1 MAWGIVAGLTIT
13 FHFVEIYKNFIKK
26 EPVKNALAISINLL
40 PPEFRKKQKDFT
52 WVTDRRVIWP
62 TVAAVVAIVA
72 VLMLQA
78 FIAETIGSLSS
89 ELSRV
94 QEEVERERPLLS
106 KISDLEQKK
115 GVVTTKI
122 NALKSI
128 QVSKKRWVVLFEN
141 ISSVLPPNMWITS
154 INQLGE
160 FDMEMR
166 GVTLDFPEVA
176 EYMVKLEKQV
186 SVQSVSLVTISTTKI
201 DGDEA
206 YNFTIKIVLRQ
217 DLNAGEGDN
226 G

>member
-1 MAWGIVAGLTIT
+1 MAS
-13 FHFVEIYKNFIKK
+13 NKK
-26 EPVKNALAISINLL
+26 EPVKNTLAISINLL
-40 PPEFRKKQKDFT
+40 PPEYRKKQKDFT
-52 WVTDRRVIWP
+52 WVTDRRIIWP
-62 TVAAVVAIVA
+62 TVAAIVAIVA

-78 FIAETIGSLSS
+78 FINETIRGLSD

-128 QVSKKRWVVLFEN
+128 QVSKKRWVILFEN

>member
-1 MAWGIVAGLTIT
+1 MAS
-13 FHFVEIYKNFIKK
+13 NKK
-26 EPVKNALAISINLL
+26 EPVKNTLAISINLL
-40 PPEFRKKQKDFT
+40 PPEYRKKQKDFT
-52 WVTDRRVIWP
+52 WVTDRRIIWP
-62 TVAAVVAIVA
+62 TVAAIVAIVA

-78 FIAETIGSLSS
+78 FINETISGLSD

-128 QVSKKRWVVLFEN
+128 QVSKKHWVILFEN
-141 ISSVLPPNMWITS
+141 ISSVLLPNMWITS

>member
-1 MAWGIVAGLTIT
+1 MAS
-13 FHFVEIYKNFIKK
+13 NKK
-26 EPVKNALAISINLL
+26 EPVKNTLAISINLL
-40 PPEFRKKQKDFT
+40 PPEYRKKQKDFT
-52 WVTDRRVIWP
+52 WVTDRRIIWP
-62 TVAAVVAIVA
+62 TVAAIVAIVA

-78 FIAETIGSLSS
+78 FINETISGLSD

-128 QVSKKRWVVLFEN
+128 QVSKKRWVILFEN

-176 EYMVKLEKQV
+176 EYMVNLEKQV

>member
-1 MAWGIVAGLTIT
+1 MAS
-13 FHFVEIYKNFIKK
+13 NKK
-26 EPVKNALAISINLL
+26 EPVKNTLAISINLL
-40 PPEFRKKQKDFT
+40 PPEYRKKQKDFT
-52 WVTDRRVIWP
+52 WVTDRCIIWP
-62 TVAAVVAIVA
+62 TVAAIVAIVA
-72 VLMLQA
+72 VLVLQA
-78 FIAETIGSLSS
+78 FINETISGLSD

-128 QVSKKRWVVLFEN
+128 QVSKKRWVILFEN

>member
-1 MAWGIVAGLTIT
+1 MAS
-13 FHFVEIYKNFIKK
+13 NKK
-26 EPVKNALAISINLL
+26 EPVKNTLAISINLL
-40 PPEFRKKQKDFT
+40 PPEYRKKQKDFT
-52 WVTDRRVIWP
+52 WVTDRRIIWP
-62 TVAAVVAIVA
+62 TVAAIVAIVA
-72 VLMLQA
+72 VLVLQA
-78 FIAETIGSLSS
+78 FINETISGLSDD
-89 ELSRV
+89 LSRV

-128 QVSKKRWVVLFEN
+128 QVSKKRWVILFEN